1 MIPSGYFYTE
11 KVSMFIPALNLKIQT
26 PKSTQCKLL
35 SLLAGVALVGFPLN
49 ADAGAS
55 CPEGANKTA
64 SSTMMSKS
72 KKVQGTIVDV
82 ASSQSSFK
90 TLTSLLK
97 TAGLVETLQGPG
109 PFTVFAPTD
118 EAFAALPQ
126 ATLTDLQKPEN
137 RDKLRQILTYHVV
150 PGKVTAKQIKPGAV
164 KTVAGPTVNL
174 STSGGVQVNNA
185 SVVQADVM
193 TSNGVI
199 HVIDQVL
206 LPSS

>member
-1 MIPSGYFYTE
+1 MISSGYFFTE
-11 KVSMFIPALNLKIQT
+11 KVSMFIPALNLQIQT
-26 PKSTQCKLL
+26 QKSMQCKLL
-35 SLLAGVALVGFPLN
+35 SLLAGAALVGFPLS

-55 CPEGANKTA
+55 CPEGADKSA
-64 SSTMMSKS
+64 SATLMAKS
-72 KKVQGTIVDV
+72 KKAQGTIVDV
-82 ASSQSSFK
+82 ASGQSSFK

-97 TAGLVETLQGPG
+97 TAGLVETLQGTG

-126 ATLTDLQKPEN
+126 ATLADLQKPEN

-150 PGKVTAKQIKPGAV
+150 PGKVTANQIKPGPVNTVEGQAV
-164 KTVAGPTVNL
+164 TL
-174 STSGGVQVNNA
+174 STAGGVKVNNA
-185 SVVQADVM
+185 KVVKADVM

>member
-1 MIPSGYFYTE
+1 
-11 KVSMFIPALNLKIQT
+11 MFIPALNLKIQT
-26 PKSTQCKLL
+26 NKLTQLKLIGI
-35 SLLAGVALVGFPLN
+35 LAGTALIASPSGAN
-49 ADAGAS
+49 AGSHRMAAS
-55 CPEGANKTA
+55 CPEGAKKTA
-64 SSTMMSKS
+64 STMMAKS
-72 KKVQGTIVDV
+72 KKAQGTIVDV

-97 TAGLVETLQGPG
+97 TAGLVETLQGKG

-118 EAFAALPQ
+118 EAFAALPEQ
-126 ATLTDLQKPEN
+126 TLADLQKPEN
-137 RDKLRQILTYHVV
+137 RDKLRQILTYHVLA
-150 PGKVTAKQIKPGAV
+150 GKVTAKQIQPGAV
-164 KTVAGPTVNL
+164 KTVSGQSVNL

-185 SVVQADVM
+185 NVVKADVM

>member
-26 PKSTQCKLL
+26 QKSMKLL
-35 SLLAGVALVGFPLN
+35 SLLAGAALVGFPLSAN
-49 ADAGAS
+49 AGSS
-55 CPEGANKTA
+55 CPEGTEKSA
-64 SSTMMSKS
+64 SATLMAKS
-72 KKVQGTIVDV
+72 KQAQGTIVDV

-137 RDKLRQILTYHVV
+137 RDRLRQILTYHVV

-174 STSGGVQVNNA
+174 STSGGVQVNTA
-185 SVVQADVM
+185 SVVKADVM

>member
-1 MIPSGYFYTE
+1 
-11 KVSMFIPALNLKIQT
+11 MFIPALNLKIQT
-26 PKSTQCKLL
+26 NNTTQLRLL
-35 SLLAGVALVGFPLN
+35 GILTGIALLAFPSIAN
-49 ADAGAS
+49 AES

-64 SSTMMSKS
+64 SSMMMAKS
-72 KKVQGTIVDV
+72 KQAQGTIVDV
-82 ASSQSSFK
+82 ASSQPSFK

-118 EAFAALPQ
+118 KAFSALPK
-126 ATLTDLQKPEN
+126 ATLADLQKPEN

-150 PGKVTAKQIKPGAV
+150 AGKVTANQIKPGSV
-164 KTVAGPTVNL
+164 NTVAGPAVTL
-174 STSGGVQVNNA
+174 STTGGVKVNNA
-185 SVVQADVM
+185 RVVKADVM